1 MTGRG
6 LSLAE
11 RRQRVEAATVH
22 GARSEYR
29 ITAKARAAKRRF
41 LRQQQLR
48 AGDLD
53 GVAHAYLAGWARAT
67 AKAELWDEHDGMH
80 GSREYIAASNSARLF
95 MVKLE
100 RRLKEL
106 GLDRSRPVTGA
117 GLRAHLERN
126 YRDSA

>member
-1 MTGRG
+1 MR
-6 LSLAE
+6 
-11 RRQRVEAATVH
+11 H
-22 GARSEYR
+22 GARSDVQIR
-29 ITAKARAAKRRF
+29 AKARNAKRRF
-41 LRQQQLR
+41 LNRQRLR

-53 GVAHAYLAGWARAT
+53 GVALAYLDGWARAT
-67 AKAELWDEHDGMH
+67 AKVELWDEHDPLGA

-126 YRDSA
+126 YGSDGS